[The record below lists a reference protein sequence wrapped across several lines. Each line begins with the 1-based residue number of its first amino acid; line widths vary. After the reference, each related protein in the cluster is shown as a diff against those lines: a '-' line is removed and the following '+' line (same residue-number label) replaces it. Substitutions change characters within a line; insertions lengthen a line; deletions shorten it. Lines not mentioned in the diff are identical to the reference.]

1 VSREWSPRGPKGI
14 KYSFQKGDVIIP
26 EDKIYPEMA
35 LEVTEMLPNGEFR
48 AVPVGGG
55 FVLRFGPEKMAKYR
69 FRRVPASEM
78 QPQWRRG
85 KFWIEGLGLPELEG
99 WTTGELWNG
108 WATPVFEK
116 REAEIVLKQT
126 DEMYFGMGE
135 KFKWS
140 YNTKTDTF
148 THQSEHDEELIK
160 NQGAMIQTPEGPK
173 KVYAI
178 GTSFWTWSE
187 K

>member
-69 FRRVPASEM
+69 FRRVPESEM
-78 QPQWRRG
+78 HPSWRRG
-85 KFWIEGLGLPELEG
+85 TFWMDALEGFEVEG

-108 WATPVFEK
+108 WSTPVFEK
-116 REAEIVLKQT
+116 REAEAVLQETAKMYKQI
-126 DEMYFGMGE
+126 GG
-135 KFKWS
+135 KFKWGYS
-140 YNTKTDTF
+140 AKTDTF
-148 THQSEHDEELIK
+148 SHRSEHDEEPIK
-160 NQGAMIQTPEGPK
+160 NQGDMIQTPEGLR